1 VPESAHS
8 GTGFKTK
15 AVKQQSREIS
25 LGDILH
31 FPFDIQYILYSG
43 VILAVAVETANWL
56 VLKDEHV
63 KAYLEAL
70 REGKTVGEVLNQID
84 GDKERN
90 VFLKLLSAIMARQ
103 FAGLDEAPDPVF
115 VEGYKMLNIYL
126 TNACNLACTHCFM
139 KAGKRLDH
147 ELQTEDWIRVLNEFA
162 DAGGTSITITGGEPL
177 MYPGFKTILEAA
189 KQKNLQT
196 TVLTNGIL
204 WTDELIDQLS
214 SLMAEVQ
221 ISIDGVDD
229 VSNAKVRTAGVFDKL
244 VDHVIRFSKNGLRVS
259 VATTFTN
266 DNIDSA
272 DRYIELVNRINKA
285 TNKQVF
291 FKLTKKLLPGRTT
304 NYTTEENKIY
314 DACIRKIEDLIDAN
328 AKYEAFMDGHTP
340 NLVAINCGFGGLS
353 IASDGNVY
361 YCNRVLEIPS
371 QGNVQERPLAYFLKK
386 GEEAHLAT
394 GVDFAEPCKGCALR
408 YICGGG
414 CRIDEFDFR
423 GQNWKQ
429 GQTLQQTICNGLND
443 YLLKMMV
450 ESYGYRYSF

>member
-1 VPESAHS
+1 MAM
-8 GTGFKTK
+8 
-15 AVKQQSREIS
+15 KQQLREIS
-25 LGDILH
+25 LGDTLH
-31 FPFDIQYILYSG
+31 FPTNIQYIHYSK

-56 VLKDEHV
+56 VLKDEHA
-63 KAYLEAL
+63 KEYLETL
-70 REGKTVGEVLNQID
+70 REGKTVGEVLSQIN
-84 GDKERN
+84 GGEERN
-90 VFLKLLSAIMARQ
+90 GFLKLLSAIMARQ
-103 FAGLDEAPDPVF
+103 FAGLDETPNPVF

-126 TNACNLACTHCFM
+126 TNACNLSCTHCFM

-177 MYPGFKTILEAA
+177 MYPGFKTVLETA

-214 SLMAEVQ
+214 PLMAEVQ

-229 VSNAKVRTAGVFDKL
+229 ASNAKVRTAGVFNKL
-244 VDHVIRFSKNGLRVS
+244 VDHVVRFSKNGLRVS
-259 VATTFTN
+259 VATTFTD

-272 DRYIELVNRINKA
+272 DRYVELVNRINKA

-304 NYTTEENKIY
+304 NYTAEENKIY
-314 DACIRKIEDLIDAN
+314 DARIRKIEDHIDAT

-353 IASDGNVY
+353 IAADGNVY

-371 QGNVQERPLAYFLKK
+371 QGNVQQHSLAYFLKK

-394 GVDFAEPCKGCALR
+394 GVDFTEPCKGCALR

-414 CRIDEFDFR
+414 CRIDEFDFK
-423 GQNWKQ
+423 GQNWEQ
-429 GQTLQQTICNGLND
+429 GQTLQQTKCNGLNV

-450 ESYGYRYSF
+450 ESYANRYSF

>member
-1 VPESAHS
+1 M
-8 GTGFKTK
+8 
-15 AVKQQSREIS
+15 KQQSCEIS
-25 LGDILH
+25 LGDTLL
-31 FPFDIQYILYSG
+31 FPSDIQYIPYSG

-63 KAYLEAL
+63 MEFLEAL
-70 REGKTVGEVLNQID
+70 REGKTVGEVLSQING
-84 GDKERN
+84 GDERN

-103 FAGLDEAPDPVF
+103 FAGLDKVPNPVF
-115 VEGYKMLNIYL
+115 VQGYKMLNIYL
-126 TNACNLACTHCFM
+126 TNSCNLFCTHCFM

-162 DAGGTSITITGGEPL
+162 DVGGTSITITGGEPL
-177 MYPGFKTILEAA
+177 MFPGFKTVLEAS
-189 KQKNLQT
+189 KQRNLQT

-214 SLMAEVQ
+214 PLMAEVQ

-229 VSNAKVRTAGVFDKL
+229 ASNAKVRTAGVFDRL
-244 VDHVIRFSKNGLRVS
+244 IDHVIRFSKNGLRVS
-259 VATTFTN
+259 VATTFTE

-272 DRYIELVNRINKA
+272 DRYVELVNRIKEA

-304 NYTTEENKIY
+304 NYSAEENRIY
-314 DACIRKIEDLIDAN
+314 DARIRKIEDLVDAN

-340 NLVAINCGFGGLS
+340 NLVAINCGFGGVS
-353 IASDGNVY
+353 IAADGNVY

-371 QGNVQERPLAYFLKK
+371 QGNVREQQLAYFLKK

-394 GVDFAEPCKGCALR
+394 SVDFAEPCKGCALR

-414 CRIDEFDFR
+414 CSIDEFDFK
-423 GQNWKQ
+423 GQNWESDQ
-429 GQTLQQTICNGLND
+429 ILHQTKCNGLND

-450 ESYGYRYSF
+450 ESYEKRYSF

>member
-1 VPESAHS
+1 M
-8 GTGFKTK
+8 
-15 AVKQQSREIS
+15 KQQSREIS

-31 FPFDIQYILYSG
+31 FPSDIQYIPYSG
-43 VILAVAVETANWL
+43 VILAIALETANWL
-56 VLKDEHV
+56 VLKDKHSKE
-63 KAYLEAL
+63 YLEAL
-70 REGKTVGEVLNQID
+70 REGKTVGEVLNQIKSSD
-84 GDKERN
+84 ERN

-103 FAGLDEAPDPVF
+103 FAGLDKVPNPIF

-126 TNACNLACTHCFM
+126 TNACNLSCTHCFM

-147 ELQTEDWIRVLNEFA
+147 ELQMEDWIRVLNEFA

-177 MYPGFKTILEAA
+177 MYPGFKTILEVA

-204 WTDELIDQLS
+204 WTDELINQLS
-214 SLMAEVQ
+214 ALIAEVQ

-229 VSNAKVRTAGVFDKL
+229 ASNAKVRTAGVFDKL
-244 VDHVIRFSKNGLRVS
+244 IDHVIRFSKNGVRVS
-259 VATTFTN
+259 VATTFTD

-272 DRYIELVNRINKA
+272 DRYVELVNRINEA
-285 TNKQVF
+285 TDKQVF
-291 FKLTKKLLPGRTT
+291 FKLTKKLLPGRKT
-304 NYTTEENKIY
+304 NHTAEKNKIY
-314 DACIRKIEDLIDAN
+314 EDRIRKIEDLIDTN

-353 IASDGNVY
+353 IAADGNVY
-361 YCNRVLEIPS
+361 YCNRVLEIPP
-371 QGNVQERPLAYFLKK
+371 QGNVQEHPLAYFLKK

-394 GVDFAEPCKGCALR
+394 GVDYSVPCKGCALR

-414 CRIDEFDFR
+414 CRIDEFDFKGQNLGR
-423 GQNWKQ
+423 GQI
-429 GQTLQQTICNGLND
+429 LQQTKCNGFND

-450 ESYGYRYSF
+450 ESYAYRYSF

>member
-1 VPESAHS
+1 MAM
-8 GTGFKTK
+8 
-15 AVKQQSREIS
+15 KQQSREIS
-25 LGDILH
+25 LRDTLH
-31 FPFDIQYILYSG
+31 FPSDIQYIPYSG
-43 VILAVAVETANWL
+43 MILAVAVETANWL
-56 VLKDEHV
+56 VLKDDHA
-63 KAYLEAL
+63 KAYLETL
-70 REGKTVGEVLNQID
+70 REGKTVGEVLSQIN
-84 GDKERN
+84 GSEERN
-90 VFLKLLSAIMARQ
+90 DFLKLLSAIMARQ
-103 FAGLDEAPDPVF
+103 FAGLDETPNPVF

-126 TNACNLACTHCFM
+126 TNACNLSCTHCFM

-177 MYPGFKTILEAA
+177 MYPGFKTVLEAA
-189 KQKNLQT
+189 KQKNFQT

-214 SLMAEVQ
+214 PLMAEVQ

-229 VSNAKVRTAGVFDKL
+229 ASNAKVRTAGVFNKL

-259 VATTFTN
+259 VATTFTD

-272 DRYIELVNRINKA
+272 DRYVELLNRINEA

-304 NYTTEENKIY
+304 NYTAEENKIY
-314 DACIRKIEDLIDAN
+314 ENRIRKIEDLIDAN

-340 NLVAINCGFGGLS
+340 NLVAFNCGFGGLS
-353 IASDGNVY
+353 IAADGNVY

-371 QGNVQERPLAYFLKK
+371 QGNVQQHPLAYFLKK
-386 GEEAHLAT
+386 GEKAHLAT

-414 CRIDEFDFR
+414 CRIDEFDFK
-423 GQNWKQ
+423 GQNWEQ
-429 GQTLQQTICNGLND
+429 GQTLQQTKCNGLNV

-450 ESYGYRYSF
+450 ESYANRYSF